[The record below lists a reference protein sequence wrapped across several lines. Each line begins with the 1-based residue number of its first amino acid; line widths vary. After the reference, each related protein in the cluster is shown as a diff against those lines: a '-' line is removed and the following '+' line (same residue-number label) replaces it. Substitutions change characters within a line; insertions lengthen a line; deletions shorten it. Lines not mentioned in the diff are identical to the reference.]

1 MGVRRIVLER
11 TNFMKRRTIW
21 RTISFTAVL
30 GLWLSGCHWIGI
42 RGNGQI
48 TTDQRTIATFSEI
61 DADGAFQIEWRSG
74 APALSIT
81 TDENLLRYIDSE
93 KIDDRLRLHSARNLW
108 PTHGIKVVASSPT
121 RTAARLTGAT
131 RLTVNQ
137 LTGGNFAVESSGAA
151 TVMLDGAVDK
161 LLADMTGAS
170 ELKAGSLQ
178 TKTAELST
186 TGAADA
192 DIAVSDTLKVS
203 ITGAGKVTYSGNPP
217 TIEKHITGAGSVRHK
232 E

>member
-1 MGVRRIVLER
+1 MNL
-11 TNFMKRRTIW
+11 MKRRTIW
-21 RTISFTAVL
+21 KTISFTAVL
-30 GLWLSGCHWIGI
+30 GLWLTGCHWIGI
-42 RGNGQI
+42 RGDGQI
-48 TTDQRTIATFSEI
+48 TTDQRTIAPFSEI

-81 TDENLLRYIDSE
+81 TDENLLRYINSE
-93 KIDDRLRLHSARNLW
+93 NINERLRLHSARNLW

-137 LTGGNFAVESSGAA
+137 LTSGNFAVESSGAA
-151 TVMLDGAVDK
+151 IVTLDGAVDK

-170 ELKAGSLQ
+170 KLKAGSLQ

-186 TGAADA
+186 TGAANA

>member
-1 MGVRRIVLER
+1 MRGRRIVLEGM
-11 TNFMKRRTIW
+11 NFMKRK
-21 RTISFTAVL
+21 TISFAAVL
-30 GLWLSGCHWIGI
+30 AIMLGGCHWLGI

-48 TTDQRTIATFSEI
+48 TTDQRTIASFSEI
-61 DADGAFQIEWRSG
+61 EANGAFQIEWRSG

-93 KIDDRLRLHSARNLW
+93 KVDDRLRLHSARNLW

-121 RTAARLTGAT
+121 RYAARLTGAT
-131 RLTVNQ
+131 RLTATQ
-137 LTGGNFAVESSGAA
+137 LSGGKFAVESSGAA

-178 TKTAELST
+178 TKTAELSA

-192 DIAVSDTLKVS
+192 DVAVSDTLKVS
-203 ITGAGKVTYSGNPP
+203 ITGAGKVTYFGNPLS
-217 TIEKHITGAGSVRHK
+217 IEKHITGAGSVRHK